1 MTIRT
6 SQAVRASRT
15 GSLSVGVLAL
25 LCLFVFF
32 WRLGGNGLFDLD
44 EALYVACAREMRL
57 SGDYVTPR
65 INGERFFEKP
75 PLVYWA
81 AAAMFAAL
89 GVNEFAARLPAA
101 LSSALLTGL
110 IFWFGGRQLGRRAG
124 FLAAAFFALS
134 PLVLGAA
141 RQLTM
146 DALLDLWIALALLC
160 FFMGRDTG
168 RAGWYYGFWAAC
180 GLGVLTKGA
189 PGLIFPVGIALL
201 WIAFLE
207 RFQIRGLRRGILA
220 ARPLSGLLLFLIIV
234 LPWHLAAW
242 HANGDAFVQE
252 YIVRQHLQRFRGG
265 DEAHRAPFWF
275 YLPGFLVGFFPWSVF
290 IPAPLFGRLPQA
302 SPDPPESENRSDS
315 GLSADNRARL
325 LLKIWFAVIF
335 LFFSASGSK
344 LISYI
349 LPMYAAAALL
359 AGDWCS
365 RVIERQSARRGLLA
379 GAGGGMAIALLCYLA
394 VVFHQPVI
402 RLVERVS
409 GQSARIESVP
419 PAFVELAAHLFGAGA
434 LATGLFFV
442 LLLLRRALAAFGGL
456 LAGMTLFV
464 GVAVVEGLPVIDGFF
479 MRPLHTLTRQ
489 AGQEALQGVPLAF
502 YVGPPRRPSVYFYL
516 PDALLQARSRETRR
530 VQEYLNRSDVDRF
543 LTHNRP
549 ALILTDEKRAARLLA
564 QPSIHILA
572 RQDRWLLLRSE

>member
-1 MTIRT
+1 MRQPPEET
-6 SQAVRASRT
+6 RALCVHSRT
-15 GSLSVGVLAL
+15 VWLLAL

-44 EALYVACAREMRL
+44 EALYAVSAREMRL

-65 INGERFFEKP
+65 INGELFFEKP
-75 PLVYWA
+75 PMVYWA
-81 AAAMFAAL
+81 AAAMFAAF

-101 LSSALLTGL
+101 LSSAILTGM
-110 IFWFGGRQLGRRAG
+110 IFWFGGRQFGRRAG
-124 FLAAAFFALS
+124 FLAAAFFTLS

-146 DALLDLWIALALLC
+146 DALLDLWIAFALFC

-201 WIAFLE
+201 FLAFSE
-207 RFQIRGLRRGILA
+207 RFQLRGMLRGIAA
-220 ARPLSGLLLFLIIV
+220 ARPLHGLLLFSLIV

-242 HANGDAFVQE
+242 RANGDAFVQE
-252 YIVRQHLQRFRGG
+252 YIVRQHIERFRGG

-275 YLPGFLVGFFPWSVF
+275 YLPGFLVGFFPWSVL
-290 IPAPLFGRLPQA
+290 IPAALFGRLPKT
-302 SPDPPESENRSDS
+302 SPPSPEPQSLSDS
-315 GLSADNRARL
+315 GLSADNQARL

-365 RVIERQSARRGLLA
+365 RVMERQNARRGLLV

-394 VVFHQPVI
+394 VVFHHPVI
-402 RLVERVS
+402 RLIERIS
-409 GQSARIESVP
+409 GQSARVESVP
-419 PAFVELAAHLFGAGA
+419 PAFLELAAHLFGAGA

-442 LLLLRRALAAFGGL
+442 LLLFRRVKAAFGGL

-464 GVAVVEGLPVIDGFF
+464 GVAIVEGLPIIDGFF

-489 AGQEALQGVPLAF
+489 AGQEALQGVPLAL
-502 YVGPPRRPSVYFYL
+502 YIGPPRRPSVYFYL
-516 PDALLQARSRETRR
+516 PDALMQARSRETRR
-530 VQEYLNRSDVDRF
+530 VQEYLHSSDVDRF
-543 LTHNRP
+543 LAQTRP
-549 ALILTDEKRAARLLA
+549 AIILTDEKRAARLLA
-564 QPSIHILA
+564 LPSIHIFA

>member
-1 MTIRT
+1 MTTGT
-6 SQAVRASRT
+6 SRSARDLWTGALAVW
-15 GSLSVGVLAL
+15 LLAL

-44 EALYVACAREMRL
+44 EALYVAAAREMRL
-57 SGDYVTPR
+57 SGDYVTSR

-75 PLVYWA
+75 PMVYWA
-81 AAAMFAAL
+81 AAAMFAAF

-110 IFWFGGRQLGRRAG
+110 IFWFGARQFGRRAG
-124 FLAAAFFALS
+124 FLAGAFFALS

-146 DALLDLWIALALLC
+146 DALLDLWIACALLC
-160 FFMGRDTG
+160 LFMGRDTG

-189 PGLIFPVGIALL
+189 PGLIFPIGIGLL
-201 WIAFLE
+201 FLAFSE
-207 RFQIRGLRRGILA
+207 RFQLRGILRGVAA
-220 ARPLSGLLLFLIIV
+220 ARPLAGLLLFLIIV

-242 HANGDAFVQE
+242 RANGDAFVQE
-252 YIVRQHLQRFRGG
+252 YIVRQHIQRFRGG

-290 IPAPLFGRLPQA
+290 IPAALFGRLPKAATAA
-302 SPDPPESENRSDS
+302 SEPDTPADTK
-315 GLSADNRARL
+315 LSADNQARL

-349 LPMYAAAALL
+349 LPMYAGAALL

-365 RVIERQSARRGLLA
+365 RVIERQTARRGLLV
-379 GAGGGMAIALLCYLA
+379 GAGGAMAIALLCYLA
-394 VVFHQPVI
+394 VVFYKPVI
-402 RLVERVS
+402 RLIERIS
-409 GQSARIESVP
+409 GQSARVESVP
-419 PAFVELAAHLFGAGA
+419 PAFLELAAHLFGAGA

-442 LLLLRRALAAFGGL
+442 LLLLRRTRAAFGGL
-456 LAGMTLFV
+456 LAGMTLFL
-464 GVAVVEGLPVIDGFF
+464 GVAIVEGLPIIDGYF
-479 MRPLHTLTRQ
+479 MRPLHTLARQ
-489 AGQEALQGVPLAF
+489 AGQEALQGGPLAL

-516 PDALLQARSRETRR
+516 PDALMQARSRETRR
-530 VQEYLNRSDVDRF
+530 VQEYLNSTDVDRF
-543 LTHNRP
+543 LAQTRP
-549 ALILTDEKRAARLLA
+549 ALVLTDEKRAARLLA
-564 QPSIHILA
+564 QPSLQIVA
-572 RQDRWLLLRSE
+572 RQDRWLLLRAE